1 MEISAES
8 TYGLAKINFINDSL
22 KACEKYIYEVVDGSP
37 RYPFWIAKSL
47 ILLSDV
53 YVKQEDY
60 FQSKAVLQA
69 ILDNYKG
76 KYLKN
81 VAKTKLQEVEALE
94 KKPDEELKEA
104 PEMEF
109 EFEAVDID
117 EEDIDALF
125 QEEELEEEDVIIPE
139 NETKEEGQDEGK

>member
-1 MEISAES
+1 M
-8 TYGLAKINFINDSL
+8 
-22 KACEKYIYEVVDGSP
+22 
-37 RYPFWIAKSL
+37 
-47 ILLSDV
+47 
-53 YVKQEDY
+53 
-60 FQSKAVLQA
+60 
-69 ILDNYKG
+69 
-76 KYLKN
+76 KN